1 MIDKSTAW
9 LLLPKPVRRF
19 PADLAFVVALVI
31 LACGVVLAGGGV
43 WTPFRLVFGFLFLFF
58 LPGYAVVAA
67 LFPETA
73 RESRTDDGRS
83 DEADAIGRVS
93 FSRRIDGVER
103 LTLSV
108 AASFAIAPLVGYLA
122 SYSPW
127 GLTVGTAL
135 LSVGSVIV
143 ISAVVAAVRRWSL
156 PESERFSVPYRE
168 GYARVKQNVSKDTLF
183 RPLNVVLVV
192 SLVVA
197 SAGVVYTTTPRSDE
211 QFTEFY
217 LATEN
222 ETGHMVTADYPRN
235 FTTGQAKSLHV
246 GVQNNEYEPTNY
258 TVVVLLQR
266 VSERNGSATVT
277 AERRLD
283 QFSMEVEHGES
294 AVRNRSIEPT
304 MAGDRLRLVF
314 LLYRGAPPPSPSMEN
329 AYRRTHL
336 WVDVDN

>member
-1 MIDKSTAW
+1 MISKSTVW
-9 LLLPKPVRRF
+9 LLLPQPVRRF
-19 PADLAFVVALVI
+19 PADLAFVVALV
-31 LACGVVLAGGGV
+31 LVACGVVLMGRGI
-43 WTPFRLVFGFLFLFF
+43 WTPFRVVFGFLFLFF

-67 LFPETA
+67 LFPESAEGA
-73 RESRTDDGRS
+73 RTT
-83 DEADAIGRVS
+83 GRVG
-93 FSRRIDGVER
+93 FSQRIDGVER

-108 AASFAIAPLVGYLA
+108 VASFAIAPLVGYVA

-127 GLTVGTAL
+127 GLSVGVAL
-135 LSVGSVIV
+135 VSVGSVTVVCAV
-143 ISAVVAAVRRWSL
+143 IAAIRRWSL
-156 PESERFSVPYRE
+156 PESERFSVPYRT
-168 GYARVKQNVSKDTLF
+168 GYARVKRNVSKETLS

-192 SLVVA
+192 SLIVA
-197 SAGVVYTTTPRSDE
+197 SAGIVYTTTMPRSDE

-222 ETGHMVTADYPRN
+222 ETDRMVVADYPRN
-235 FTTGQAKSLHV
+235 FTTGQAKSLHI
-246 GVQNNEYEPTNY
+246 GVQNNEYEPANY
-258 TVVVLLQR
+258 TVVILLQR

-283 QFSMEVEHGES
+283 RFSMWVEHGES
-294 AVRNRSIEPT
+294 SVQNRSIEPT